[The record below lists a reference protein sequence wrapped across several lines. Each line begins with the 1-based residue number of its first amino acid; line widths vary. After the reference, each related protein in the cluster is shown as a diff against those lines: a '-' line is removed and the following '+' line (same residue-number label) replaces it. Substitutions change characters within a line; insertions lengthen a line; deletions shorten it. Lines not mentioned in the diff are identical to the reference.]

1 MEREYEK
8 RPNKGSIFL
17 ETAQRSASGFKDLV
31 SDLAEEYNFNCQL
44 TKYPFRLMEDD
55 NKANYILKLIR
66 QGKCNLSGLN
76 RVILNAEPVI
86 DADPTSRMKL
96 QCNSLKDVFE
106 CSGPDNDIPL
116 PIFN

>member
-1 MEREYEK
+1 MEQEYEK
-8 RPNKGSIFL
+8 RPDKGSIFL
-17 ETAQRSASGFKDLV
+17 DLSRRSTLEFKDLI
-31 SDLAEEYNFNCQL
+31 SNFIEEYKFNCQL

-76 RVILNAEPVI
+76 RVILNAEPI
-86 DADPTSRMKL
+86 FNDDPTFRMKL
-96 QCNSLKDVFE
+96 QCNSLKDVIE